1 MKRRRIF
8 SPTYWDL
15 VETFFEAQREYRQI
29 YVLYE
34 TQVLAHAEE
43 QAVDRYQLRLD
54 ASEVSKLL
62 DWARLGNLRNGALWR
77 TKDISHALFRSA
89 GRTTKL
95 DRYVSEIFHE
105 LSILREEQYKV
116 STFAEEY
123 RRENALAEY
132 ESLLDE
138 VHEDFP
144 RRVHHLHELFKK
156 AQRALEAVLRQH
168 VDDPVYLRSLFL
180 FGETTMRDGYPDGV
194 RGHAAMV
201 FEHGP
206 IDAWLRAA
214 RSFARTGFKT
224 EALQALDRAE
234 ACAALP
240 AAPPQS
246 GRAEGLARVLAEARA
261 LREFVSART
270 PVELVAQLQH
280 EATRPQQGDDAA
292 PDLDDWHSSDETN
305 ELEEA
310 EAF

>member
-15 VETFFEAQREYRQI
+15 VEAFFAAQREYRQI

-62 DWARLGNLRNGALWR
+62 DWSRLGGLRNGALWR
-77 TKDISHALFRSA
+77 TKDISHALFRSG
-89 GRTTKL
+89 GRTTKF
-95 DRYVSEIFHE
+95 DRYVGEIFHE

-156 AQRALEAVLRQH
+156 AQRALEAILRRH
-168 VDDPVYLRSLFL
+168 ADDPVYLRSLFL
-180 FGETTMRDGYPDGV
+180 FGEGTLRDGYPDGV

-206 IDAWLRAA
+206 VDAYLRAA
-214 RSFARTGFKT
+214 RSFARTGFKN

-234 ACAALP
+234 ACANAP
-240 AAPPQS
+240 ARSPEAVS
-246 GRAEGLARVLAEARA
+246 RLLSEARA
-261 LREFVSART
+261 FRELVSART
-270 PVELVAQLQH
+270 PVELVFQLQH
-280 EATRPQQGDDAA
+280 EALPPHQGDDAA
-292 PDLDDWHSSDETN
+292 PDIDDWHSSDETDETN

-310 EAF
+310 EAEAF

>member
-15 VETFFEAQREYRQI
+15 VDAFFAAQREYRQI

-54 ASEVSKLL
+54 ANEVSKLL
-62 DWARLGNLRNGALWR
+62 EWNRLGGLRNGALWR
-77 TKDISHALFRSA
+77 TKEISHSLFRSG
-89 GRTTKL
+89 GRTTKF
-95 DRYVSEIFHE
+95 DRYVGEIFHE

-156 AQRALEAVLRQH
+156 AQRALEAILRRH
-168 VDDPVYLRSLFL
+168 ADDPVYLRSLFL
-180 FGETTMRDGYPDGV
+180 FGEATLREGYPDGV

-201 FEHGP
+201 FENGP
-206 IDAWLRAA
+206 VDAYLRAA

-224 EALQALDRAE
+224 EALQALDKAE
-234 ACAALP
+234 ACAGAP
-240 AAPPQS
+240 ARHPEAVT
-246 GRAEGLARVLAEARA
+246 RLLAEARA
-261 LREFVSART
+261 FRELVSART
-270 PVELVAQLQH
+270 PVELVFQLQH
-280 EATRPQQGDDAA
+280 EARTPHQGDDAA
-292 PDLDDWHSSDETN
+292 PDIDDWHSNDETDETN

-310 EAF
+310 EAEAF